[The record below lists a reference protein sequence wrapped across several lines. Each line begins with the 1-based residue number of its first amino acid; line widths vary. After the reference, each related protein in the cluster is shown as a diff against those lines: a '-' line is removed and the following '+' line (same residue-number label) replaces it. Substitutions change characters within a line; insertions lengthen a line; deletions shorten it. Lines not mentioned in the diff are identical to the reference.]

1 MTAIQEEIIYL
12 RRQGLSYPQI
22 RLKTGC
28 TKEYVG
34 QVCRSAGIGGKIAED
49 TLTEIQV
56 AGYVSQC
63 GFDYV
68 GGYQSAR
75 KNITVRCRRCGRTF
89 ERQFHIFRDVANG
102 TWGCNTECPLCR
114 QDRQRQMEQERQEL
128 KEHEA
133 RTKAEHRA
141 KKAADLISRQIEAR
155 LAIRVCKNCGKTYC
169 MESTG
174 YNSPQYCSEKCMKRW
189 AMRIKNDRRI
199 RRMQSRK
206 HDADI
211 TLEKLFERDN
221 GICYLCG
228 KPCSWQDVQDG
239 NAGDTY
245 PSIDHVKPLAKGG
258 LHTWENIKLAHRR
271 CNWRKRDTYQA
282 PVM

>member
-1 MTAIQEEIIYL
+1 M
-12 RRQGLSYPQI
+12 
-22 RLKTGC
+22 
-28 TKEYVG
+28 
-34 QVCRSAGIGGKIAED
+34 
-49 TLTEIQV
+49 
-56 AGYVSQC
+56 
-63 GFDYV
+63 
-68 GGYQSAR
+68 
-75 KNITVRCRRCGRTF
+75 
-89 ERQFHIFRDVANG
+89 ER
-102 TWGCNTECPLCR
+102 
-114 QDRQRQMEQERQEL
+114 ERQEL

-133 RTKAEHRA
+133 RTKAEQIAAHRA
-141 KKAADLISRQIEAR
+141 EKAADLISRQIEAR

-174 YNSPQYCSEKCMKRW
+174 YNSTQYCSEKCMKRW